1 MQFDALTVDICKRLE
16 DHKGGVERFCYKNG
30 LLYYKNYVYVPGVPG
45 LREEILAH
53 FHNSKEGG
61 HSGWLRTY
69 VRIKHFFYWEGL
81 KNEVKKLVAECD
93 ICQKVKYDQRR
104 PMGLLQSLLI
114 PEKIWEDLTMDFVEG
129 LPSSGGYE
137 SILVVVDRLSKGAHF
152 IPLRH
157 PFTASSVA
165 KAFVDNV
172 VKLHGIPRSIVTDR
186 GKLFMSSFWQEL
198 FTLQGSKLKASSS
211 YHPQTD
217 GQTEVVNRTLE
228 QYLRCYCHEEQK
240 RWKEYISWAEYW
252 YNTSHHA
259 SINMSPF
266 EVMYGRPPPMLSTY
280 EKGTARNEE
289 VERELMARDEVV
301 AKVKKELE
309 KAQGRMKKYYDQ
321 GRRDV
326 SFEPGDF
333 VYLKLQPYRQKSLK
347 KKFNVKLS
355 QRYYGPFKVLE
366 RIGEVAYKL
375 ELPSTSRLHP
385 VFHVTVLKKR
395 VGNPSLISSDLP
407 AFDTEGNLLIRPI
420 IALRYRNWKKG
431 RGMTKVWQV
440 LVQWQGVPTEEA
452 TWEDYDEMVERFPDF
467 FLEDKGILE
476 ERGNVE
482 TVRKSKRIVERRSRP
497 QIDGSSLNDERHNLG
512 S

>member
-1 MQFDALTVDICKRLE
+1 
-16 DHKGGVERFCYKNG
+16 
-30 LLYYKNYVYVPGVPG
+30 
-45 LREEILAH
+45 
-53 FHNSKEGG
+53 
-61 HSGWLRTY
+61 
-69 VRIKHFFYWEGL
+69 
-81 KNEVKKLVAECD
+81 
-93 ICQKVKYDQRR
+93 
-104 PMGLLQSLLI
+104 
-114 PEKIWEDLTMDFVEG
+114 
-129 LPSSGGYE
+129 
-137 SILVVVDRLSKGAHF
+137 
-152 IPLRH
+152 
-157 PFTASSVA
+157 
-165 KAFVDNV
+165 
-172 VKLHGIPRSIVTDR
+172 
-186 GKLFMSSFWQEL
+186 
-198 FTLQGSKLKASSS
+198 
-211 YHPQTD
+211 
-217 GQTEVVNRTLE
+217 
-228 QYLRCYCHEEQK
+228 
-240 RWKEYISWAEYW
+240 
-252 YNTSHHA
+252 
-259 SINMSPF
+259 
-266 EVMYGRPPPMLSTY
+266 
-280 EKGTARNEE
+280 
-289 VERELMARDEVV
+289 MARDEVV

-333 VYLKLQPYRQKSLK
+333 VYLKLQPYWQKFLK

-420 IALRYRNWKKG
+420 IDLRYRNWKKG

-497 QIDGSSLNDERHNLG
+497 
-512 S
+512 